1 LNYKIHKSC
10 ETLPIYSFYKLTETE
25 DLRWLIV
32 DYAEYEDAELK
43 LEDIKSLSE
52 VSSNI
57 MNEYGGLIMNM
68 AMLSNYKR
76 QMQIEYL
83 EYKYMVCTM
92 ILNLFAKGG
101 EAEVLELLN
110 EYDFKIDIEK
120 DLLPQFKEA
129 ELKVKRLKMQIQ
141 IFRLDFDKKMKSI
154 NSDIKTNI
162 EREALLLEVNLKLG
176 YGIDT
181 RKTSVSRWV
190 TMMKLSNEK
199 NKQNG

>member
-1 LNYKIHKSC
+1 MRTHKDC
-10 ETLPIYSFYKLTETE
+10 NTLPIYSFYKLTETQ

-32 DYAEYEDAELK
+32 DYAEYEDIELK
-43 LEDIKSLSE
+43 NEDIKSLSDI
-52 VSSNI
+52 STNI

-92 ILNLFAKGG
+92 ILNLFAQGG
-101 EAEVLELLN
+101 EVEVLELLN
-110 EYDFKIDIEK
+110 EYDFQIDIEK
-120 DLLPQFKEA
+120 DLLPQFEEA
-129 ELKVKRLKMQIQ
+129 GLKVKRLKMQIQ
-141 IFRLDFDKKMKSI
+141 IFRLEFDKKVKTI
-154 NSDIKTNI
+154 NEDIKTNI

-181 RKTSVSRWV
+181 RKTSVAKWV

-199 NKQNG
+199 IKQNG